1 MLGGVTSTTK
11 TNLQLGAGIITTTYT
26 KGGTINKENI
36 ISATRGGGSFTAVPT
51 LRQIEADGLPQ
62 NVKGM
67 EVIDDY
73 VVTLNT
79 TLIEF
84 TTDTLKMALPGAYLD
99 TDNSIKCKHEIAD
112 AEYKDI
118 YWVGD
123 LADGTNIAIK
133 IKNALNN
140 GGLNITI
147 SNKGEGTF
155 ALSLIGHYSLDKL
168 NEPPFE
174 IIR

>member
-1 MLGGVTSTTK
+1 
-11 TNLQLGAGIITTTYT
+11 
-26 KGGTINKENI
+26 
-36 ISATRGGGSFTAVPT
+36 
-51 LRQIEADGLPQ
+51 
-62 NVKGM
+62 M

-73 VVTLNT
+73 VVTLNV

-84 TTDTLKMALPGAYLD
+84 TKETLQMALPSSYLAED
-99 TDNSIKCKHEIAD
+99 GSIKCKHTIAD
-112 AEYKDI
+112 TEYKDI
-118 YWVGD
+118 YWIGD
-123 LADGTNIAIK
+123 LADGSKIAIK

-147 SNKGEGTF
+147 TNKGEGTF

-168 NEPPFE
+168 DEPPFE

>member
-1 MLGGVTSTTK
+1 MLTGVTETTK
-11 TNLQLGAGIITTTYT
+11 ENLQLGAGIITTAYT
-26 KGGTINKENI
+26 KGGTISKESI
-36 ISATRGGGSFTAVPT
+36 ISATRGGGSFTAIPT

-73 VVTLNT
+73 VVTLNV

-84 TTDTLKMALPGAYLD
+84 AKETLQMALPGAFLD
-99 TDNSIKCKHEIAD
+99 TDNSIKCKHTIAD
-112 AEYKDI
+112 TEYKDI

-123 LADGTNIAIK
+123 LADGSKIAIK

-147 SNKGEGTF
+147 TNKGEGTF

-168 NEPPFE
+168 DEPPFE